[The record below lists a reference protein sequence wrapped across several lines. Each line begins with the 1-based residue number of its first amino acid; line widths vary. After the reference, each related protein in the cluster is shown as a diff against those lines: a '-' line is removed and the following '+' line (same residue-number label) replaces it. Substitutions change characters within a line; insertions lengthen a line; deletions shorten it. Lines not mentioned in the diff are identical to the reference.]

1 MTKEQIK
8 DKLYDDAIKD
18 GKRLMDAMNKD
29 ITTKEIEALDKATQ
43 EDIKRTL
50 EAYALK
56 KFIND
61 IRERKITNTTL
72 VKKNTDYEFAYYTV
86 EFAKLVGLP
95 EYIVYAEK
103 IKDKSNKDV

>member
-1 MTKEQIK
+1 MDKETIK
-8 DKLYDDAIKD
+8 EKLYQDAIED
-18 GKRLMDAMNKD
+18 GKRLQEAMNKD

-61 IRERKITNTTL
+61 IRERKVTQTTL
-72 VKKNTDYEFAYYTV
+72 VKKNSDYEFAYYTL
-86 EFAKLVGLP
+86 EFAKLTGLP
-95 EYIVYAEK
+95 EFIVYAEK
-103 IKDKSNKDV
+103 LKEKGI

>member
-1 MTKEQIK
+1 MDKEQIK
-8 DKLYDDAIKD
+8 EKLYQDALED
-18 GKRLMDAMNKD
+18 GKRLQEAMNKD
-29 ITTKEIEALDKATQ
+29 ITAKEIEALDKATQ
-43 EDIKRTL
+43 EDINRTL

-61 IRERKITNTTL
+61 IRERKVTQTTL
-72 VKKNTDYEFAYYTV
+72 VKKNSDYEFAYYTL

-103 IKDKSNKDV
+103 LKEKGI

>member
-1 MTKEQIK
+1 MDKEQIK
-8 DKLYDDAIKD
+8 EKLYQDALED
-18 GKRLMDAMNKD
+18 GKRLQDAMNKD

-61 IRERKITNTTL
+61 IRERKITQTTL
-72 VKKNTDYEFAYYTV
+72 VKKNSDYEFAYYTL
-86 EFAKLVGLP
+86 EFAKLTGLP

-103 IKDKSNKDV
+103 LKEKGI

>member
-1 MTKEQIK
+1 MDKEQIK
-8 DKLYDDAIKD
+8 EKLYQDALKD
-18 GKRLMDAMNKD
+18 GKKLQDAMNKD

-61 IRERKITNTTL
+61 IRERKVTNTTL
-72 VKKNTDYEFAYYTV
+72 VKKNTDYEFAYYTL

-103 IKDKSNKDV
+103 IKDKSNKDI

>member
-1 MTKEQIK
+1 MTKEEIK
-8 DKLYDDAIKD
+8 EQLYQDALKD
-18 GKRLMDAMNKD
+18 GKKLQDAMNKD
-29 ITTKEIEALDKATQ
+29 LTVKEIEALDKATQ

-56 KFIND
+56 KFIKD
-61 IRERKITNTTL
+61 IRERKITQTTL
-72 VKKNTDYEFAYYTV
+72 VKKNTDYEFAYYTL

-103 IKDKSNKDV
+103 IKEKSK

>member
-1 MTKEQIK
+1 MTKQQIK

-72 VKKNTDYEFAYYTV
+72 VKKNTDYEFAYYTL

>member
-8 DKLYDDAIKD
+8 DKLYADAMAD
-18 GKRLMDAMNKD
+18 GKKLMDAMNKD
-29 ITTKEIEALDKATQ
+29 ITTKEIEALDEATQ
-43 EDIKRTL
+43 QDIKRTL

-61 IRERKITNTTL
+61 IRERRITNTTL
-72 VKKNTDYEFAYYTV
+72 VKKNSDYEFAYYTA

-103 IKDKSNKDV
+103 IKDKSNKDI